1 MSVRFEVAADPAP
14 VTVAIATHNRA
25 HLIGDALKSCLD
37 QTVRPERVIVVD
49 DGSSDDTASIVRSF
63 TSLDIAYVNAGKI
76 GLGNARNLATALC
89 RSKYLCILDDDDIML
104 PNRIRDHMASFA
116 EGAQM
121 SHGGWINVTARGD
134 LEFKPG
140 KIVDEDVIVYAG
152 GAITHGACCYL
163 TALLREFPYRDD
175 LASGI
180 DFDLAM
186 RLVRCGLTCAHTG
199 SYLLLRRYH
208 DSNLSLT
215 HGEGQRSLR
224 QVVVGM
230 IDRTRSDAEIARRRQ
245 AASAR
250 RELVATPVPPF
261 AEIYRLL
268 GGLQGARR
276 VVVSVPRQASEFFA
290 LMGRLGLETVQLELF
305 DGQAD
310 LTSTVLLGCRPS
322 HGLDGLEAF
331 CAAVQRCNVLPAV
344 TCAAAVPRAV
354 QRPLAVST
362 PDGHFRLALK
372 SFVLQEL
379 QLTHR
384 LLEQQRP
391 WTWYIAVREET
402 VGGRRRPAYW
412 LVSAPFRARTVP
424 ARQRA
429 YVGELKAFIYG
440 QTDLFAVTLGGLKG

>member
-1 MSVRFEVAADPAP
+1 MSVHFEVAADAAP

-37 QTVRPERVIVVD
+37 QTVKPERVIVVD
-49 DGSSDDTASIVRSF
+49 DGSSDDTASVVRSF

-116 EGAQM
+116 DGAQM
-121 SHGGWINVTARGD
+121 SHGGWINVTARGE
-134 LEFKPG
+134 LEFRPG

-180 DFDLAM
+180 DFDLAV
-186 RLVRCGLTCAHTG
+186 RLVRCGLVCAHTG
-199 SYLLLRRYH
+199 SYILLRRRH
-208 DSNLSLT
+208 DANLSLT

-224 QVVVGM
+224 RVVVGM
-230 IDRTRSDAEIARRRQ
+230 IDRTRSDAEIAVCRQ

-250 RELVATPVPPF
+250 KELVATPVTPLG
-261 AEIYRLL
+261 EIYRLL
-268 GGLQGARR
+268 GGFQGALRGM
-276 VVVSVPRQASEFFA
+276 VAVPRQASEFFSFV
-290 LMGRLGLETVQLELF
+290 GRLGVETAQLELF

-310 LTSTVLLGCRPS
+310 LTPTVLLGCRAS
-322 HGLDGLEAF
+322 HRLSALEAF
-331 CAAVQRCNVLPAV
+331 CAAVQRCDVLPAV
-344 TCAAAVPRAV
+344 TCAAAVPRAA
-354 QRPLAVST
+354 QRPPVVST

-372 SFVLQEL
+372 SLVLQEL
-379 QLTHR
+379 QLAHR

-402 VGGRRRPAYW
+402 VRGRRRPAYW
-412 LVSAPFRARTVP
+412 LVSAPFRARAAP

-429 YVGELKAFIYG
+429 YVGELKAFILD
-440 QTDLFAVTLGGLKG
+440 QTDLFAVTLGGTEG